1 LAQTFWPEHFGPNI
15 LARPLRPREPSKRT
29 SLTTFAQGLARTA
42 RTTGLAAL
50 MLAPPAFGTTEAQ
63 ASAIQLRDG
72 NGGKLFNGGPGHVNL
87 SIRVNGVGQSVAA
100 GVFQLN
106 GNTHNVRNQA
116 NAYLNRANWDAPEQI
131 GVILRAGNQDLIIQL
146 PEPGAVAL
154 FAAAL
159 LGLGLVARRRL
170 GTAQARG

>member
-1 LAQTFWPEHFGPNI
+1 MAANC
-15 LARPLRPREPSKRT
+15 S
-29 SLTTFAQGLARTA
+29 TA
-42 RTTGLAAL
+42 A
-50 MLAPPAFGTTEAQ
+50 
-63 ASAIQLRDG
+63 
-72 NGGKLFNGGPGHVNL
+72 PGHVNL

-116 NAYLNRANWDAPEQI
+116 NAYLNQANWDAPEQI
-131 GVILRAGNQDLIIQL
+131 GVILRAGNQHLIIQL

-154 FAAAL
+154 FSVAL
-159 LGLGLVARRRL
+159 PGLGLGLGLVARRRL